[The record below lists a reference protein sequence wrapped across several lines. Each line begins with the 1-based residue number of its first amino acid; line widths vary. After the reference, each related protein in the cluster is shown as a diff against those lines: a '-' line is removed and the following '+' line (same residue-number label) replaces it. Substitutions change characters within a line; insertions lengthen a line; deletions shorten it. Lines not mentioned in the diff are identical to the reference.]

1 MANDNG
7 WGDGVLNN
15 NIGWGK
21 GADNNTIGWGSVY
34 GDSEAGLTA
43 LEGAGGGTIPVISG
57 VPTISAESQV
67 GETITATAASATGD
81 PTPTTSWTWQ
91 RSADGSTGWAD
102 IIGAN
107 SITYTLVAADDAN
120 YIRAVQTETNASGS
134 DSANSLAS
142 AQIAGVFSFGN
153 ALSFDGV
160 NDNVSFTSI
169 NKPPSNGL
177 CFGFWVNFSSTPNF
191 EYILGDSTN
200 GNQWFRWN
208 NSTSATFRSRSA
220 GAATTTF
227 SFPAISTSTWY
238 YIAVSLNGGVNEMWI
253 NGTKYTGDTDNY
265 DPETISFD
273 RIGERVGTYAQFILD
288 ELFVKVASS
297 LTQQNVDDLYNGGL
311 GQFATDVVTDPNI
324 YYRLNGSG
332 TDITAIDDSGNSN
345 TGTLNNFTGTYWI
358 AH

>member
-1 MANDNG
+1 MSIGLGIGNSIGGKVSGFGGGPAVSYLLDTYGGASAAYSVFKLSSTATNSLRARRQHDSAELDIG
-7 WGDGVLNN
+7 FVGDTLDT
-15 NIGWGK
+15 
-21 GADNNTIGWGSVY
+21 A
-34 GDSEAGLTA
+34 A
-43 LEGAGGGTIPVISG
+43 LEAFT
-57 VPTISAESQV
+57 
-67 GETITATAASATGD
+67 
-81 PTPTTSWTWQ
+81 
-91 RSADGSTGWAD
+91 
-102 IIGAN
+102 N
-107 SITYTLVAADDAN
+107 SIF
-120 YIRAVQTETNASGS
+120 E
-134 DSANSLAS
+134 
-142 AQIAGVFSFGN
+142 N
-153 ALSFDGV
+153 ALEFDGV
-160 NDNVSFTSI
+160 NDNVSFTAI
-169 NKPPSNGL
+169 AKPALSNGL